1 MLLGVKHKIINKT
14 MNKEQIKA
22 NISKAFDNW
31 TSSKDDF
38 NGALYINIFND
49 VPRAFRIY
57 YNDKNEL
64 IYSRSTN
71 IFDRNTISAEVDD
84 RIFIHSAI
92 ENADDDKIIV
102 FSYSAYQYIV
112 IFNMDNIQALFKIII
127 EDSRQSSSYS
137 ITAYTKEEQINSLFD
152 YIKDWCMPHEKNKE
166 ISFGITAVDMSSGL
180 YTTWYDYKNFEIDIE
195 KNYNEDIPY
204 HKMCEI
210 LETENKPELMLFYG
224 EPGTGKTSLI
234 KHFISKYHEKEF
246 VFMDGTL
253 LANVSQEKLMS
264 YFLENQNTIFILED
278 CEKVLMNREH
288 YANPVMPVLLNLTDG
303 IIGDVLGIKLI
314 CTFNTS
320 LTNIDKALIRKGR
333 LSLKYEFKK
342 LSKDKI
348 QNIVGHE
355 VDKDMTLA
363 DIYYE
368 DEENDFSKKNTKK
381 IGF

>member
-1 MLLGVKHKIINKT
+1 
-14 MNKEQIKA
+14 
-22 NISKAFDNW
+22 
-31 TSSKDDF
+31 
-38 NGALYINIFND
+38 
-49 VPRAFRIY
+49 
-57 YNDKNEL
+57 
-64 IYSRSTN
+64 
-71 IFDRNTISAEVDD
+71 
-84 RIFIHSAI
+84 
-92 ENADDDKIIV
+92 
-102 FSYSAYQYIV
+102 
-112 IFNMDNIQALFKIII
+112 
-127 EDSRQSSSYS
+127 
-137 ITAYTKEEQINSLFD
+137 
-152 YIKDWCMPHEKNKE
+152 
-166 ISFGITAVDMSSGL
+166 
-180 YTTWYDYKNFEIDIE
+180 
-195 KNYNEDIPY
+195 
-204 HKMCEI
+204 
-210 LETENKPELMLFYG
+210 
-224 EPGTGKTSLI
+224 
-234 KHFISKYHEKEF
+234 
-246 VFMDGTL
+246 MDGTL

>member
-1 MLLGVKHKIINKT
+1 
-14 MNKEQIKA
+14 
-22 NISKAFDNW
+22 
-31 TSSKDDF
+31 
-38 NGALYINIFND
+38 
-49 VPRAFRIY
+49 
-57 YNDKNEL
+57 
-64 IYSRSTN
+64 
-71 IFDRNTISAEVDD
+71 
-84 RIFIHSAI
+84 
-92 ENADDDKIIV
+92 
-102 FSYSAYQYIV
+102 
-112 IFNMDNIQALFKIII
+112 
-127 EDSRQSSSYS
+127 
-137 ITAYTKEEQINSLFD
+137 
-152 YIKDWCMPHEKNKE
+152 
-166 ISFGITAVDMSSGL
+166 
-180 YTTWYDYKNFEIDIE
+180 
-195 KNYNEDIPY
+195 
-204 HKMCEI
+204 
-210 LETENKPELMLFYG
+210 
-224 EPGTGKTSLI
+224 
-234 KHFISKYHEKEF
+234 
-246 VFMDGTL
+246 MDGTL
-253 LANVSQEKLMS
+253 LANETQEKLMS

>member
-1 MLLGVKHKIINKT
+1 
-14 MNKEQIKA
+14 MNKEQIKT
-22 NISKAFDNW
+22 NITKAFDNW

-137 ITAYTKEEQINSLFD
+137 ITAYTKEEQIDSLFD

-166 ISFGITAVDMSSGL
+166 ISFGITAVDMNSGL